1 MYLIVFLY
9 LDIDGNLLIEYF
21 IKIIFLFMDINI
33 YFNIL
38 KLRKIY

>member
-21 IKIIFLFMDINI
+21 IKITFLFMDINI